1 MTSFDIGR
9 LCAIVKILDKA
20 STHLRV
26 AAVEC
31 AAAGA
36 VPAGAGVTGAGMAES
51 VPAGA
56 GASGASGAGTA
67 GSVTGGSVTAR
78 SATAGSAA
86 IGSMTT
92 GSPVAGPP
100 TAGSI
105 AGGFATGIPPQ
116 GPDPTATGIDVLL
129 KVSEHASGGVRRA
142 LLHIRNGEAQ
152 RAQHELDVAR
162 AETSGA
168 AFAPAGLP
176 RPLPPRVTT
185 ALRLMLGITGFF
197 PSETEQVL
205 VRAAVQ

>member
-1 MTSFDIGR
+1 MASFDIGR

-31 AAAGA
+31 AASRECVVAGG
-36 VPAGAGVTGAGMAES
+36 VPAGAGV
-51 VPAGA
+51 AGA
-56 GASGASGAGTA
+56 GVAGAGLA
-67 GSVTGGSVTAR
+67 GAATDGAAVGGS
-78 SATAGSAA
+78 AT
-86 IGSMTT
+86 
-92 GSPVAGPP
+92 VV
-100 TAGSI
+100 
-105 AGGFATGIPPQ
+105 PPQ
-116 GPDPTATGIDVLL
+116 GPDPAATGIDVLL

-142 LLHIRNGEAQ
+142 LLHIHNGEAQ
-152 RAQHELDVAR
+152 RAQHELDAAR

-168 AFAPAGLP
+168 AFVPAGLP
-176 RPLPPRVTT
+176 RPLPPRVAT